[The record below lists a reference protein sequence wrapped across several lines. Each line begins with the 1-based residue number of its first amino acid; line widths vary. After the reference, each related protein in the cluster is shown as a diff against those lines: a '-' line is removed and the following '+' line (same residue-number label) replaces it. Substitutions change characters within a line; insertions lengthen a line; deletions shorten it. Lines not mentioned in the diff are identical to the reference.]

1 MQKIKK
7 IALSGAFACM
17 MIFALSCSVFAT
29 WSSAI
34 AVSLPPW
41 GSTVDNYSIGVVKN
55 SNSQSFGAYGV
66 KETNSLDPHAM
77 LINSN
82 GESRSAW
89 TAIRQDQ
96 TITTSSNSGL
106 IGYIYYSRAGSNAV
120 EPNQTQVQYQF
131 NPY

>member
-1 MQKIKK
+1 MM
-7 IALSGAFACM
+7 LFMMTSFAFA
-17 MIFALSCSVFAT
+17 A

-34 AVSLPPW
+34 SVSLPPW
-41 GSTVDNYSIGVVKN
+41 GATVDNYSVGVAKT
-55 SNSQSFGAYGV
+55 SSSSSFGAYGV

-89 TAIRQDQ
+89 TAIRQGQ
-96 TITTSSNSGL
+96 TITSSSNSGL
-106 IGYIYYSRAGSNAV
+106 IGYIYYSRAGSNAI

>member
-1 MQKIKK
+1 MQRTKK
-7 IALSGAFACM
+7 LALSGGLACM
-17 MIFALSCSVFAT
+17 MMLALSCSVFAS
-29 WSSAI
+29 WSSSI

-41 GSTVDNYSIGVVKN
+41 GATVDNYSVGVMK
-55 SNSQSFGAYGV
+55 SSDSISFGAYGV

-89 TAIRQDQ
+89 TAIRQGQ

-106 IGYIYYSRAGSNAV
+106 IGYTYYSRAGSNRV